1 MLRPL
6 DLEMPADLRGFL
18 SGSRTKFASES
29 FEPFSLL
36 SLETDVSPE
45 TDDCVFFPTR
55 DVQISEPA
63 PKRTLRSSRSTDA
76 NASKTPVVDDAV
88 QLSTKKVRR
97 ER

>member
-1 MLRPL
+1 
-6 DLEMPADLRGFL
+6 MPADLRGFL
-18 SGSRTKFASES
+18 SGSRAKFASES

-36 SLETDVSPE
+36 SPE

-55 DVQISEPA
+55 DIQMSEPA

-88 QLSTKKVRR
+88 QLSNKKVKR